1 MNVATLHDIKQK
13 LELTDDNIFFYSVET
28 DGAIKLR
35 KATEY
40 EILAEEGLKDVYG
53 DEPDGLWE
61 RCLDG

>member
-13 LELTDDNIFFYSVET
+13 LELKDENIFFYSVES
-28 DGAIKLR
+28 DGTIKLR